1 MSKETWE
8 FHGIKNRYHREN
20 LDRAFAKI
28 SDDWNAY
35 DTDDITRKMTWLRT
49 LSPNELLQATFGD
62 IHWDSHHVAIQPYPS
77 THETSIPNEN
87 LWDTHPFII
96 KDLELTPYGNEIIA
110 TVNRYYA
117 SIHGVKEVKGWHED
131 KTGVINHTLLF
142 NEGYALEYTTRS
154 YTLGGK
160 EVPAKTIQL
169 IKPTDWR
176 EYFDKKAYATLPH
189 KQEIK
194 GMKDRNE
201 WKTNPVYSLWG

>member
-8 FHGIKNRYHREN
+8 FHGIKNRYHIEN
-20 LDRAFAKI
+20 LDRAYAEI

-35 DTDDITRKMTWLRT
+35 DTNDITRKMTWLRT

-62 IHWDSHHVAIQPYPS
+62 IHWDSHHVAIHRLNKP
-77 THETSIPNEN
+77 TNTSIPNEN

-96 KDLELTPYGNEIIA
+96 KDLHLTPYGNEIIA

-117 SIHGVKEVKGWHED
+117 SIHGVKEVKGWQED
-131 KTGVINHTLLF
+131 KTGVINHAHLF

-154 YTLGGK
+154 YTLSRAK

-176 EYFDKKAYATLPH
+176 ERFDEKAYATLPH
-189 KQEIK
+189 KQELK
-194 GMKDRNE
+194 GMKERNE
-201 WKTNPVYSLWG
+201 WNTFDWMRV